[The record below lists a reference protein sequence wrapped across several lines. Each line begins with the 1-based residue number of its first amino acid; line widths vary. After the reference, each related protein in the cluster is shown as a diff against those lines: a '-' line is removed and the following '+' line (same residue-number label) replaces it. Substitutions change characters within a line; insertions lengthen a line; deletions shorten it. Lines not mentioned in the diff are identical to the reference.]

1 MASGKLKINVRS
13 ANPNDE
19 IIPVR
24 EKEKDVSSS
33 QESSSK
39 ESTYDD
45 SHEDNLCLQ
54 LQDSDGNIQT
64 KNACSDPQILYN
76 SSIFQVNEDDGTC
89 YAECHDIIFPEDEL
103 NSSIEDEALG
113 GWFKITIP
121 NGRKYSKMWII
132 NLLQSHCSVA
142 FTPVDFQYIRN
153 QIQFF
158 VQNSRSAYE
167 LKNINYQLRDEEN
180 RKISIY
186 VSSSI
191 EPVSVQYKLTPEQME
206 ILKLSMKKRYN
217 VSHKS
222 LYLKKFRFDSDLTGH
237 GIDIFLNRRSCMAA
251 TLQVIQV
258 DYPELLS
265 LNLSNNKIYW
275 LDGLSELIERAPQ
288 IKILDLSRNLL
299 KTVWE
304 LEKMKGLKLKELW
317 LEGNP
322 LCSTFP
328 DHSAYVSAVLN
339 CFPELLHLDGWTLFP
354 TVDADT
360 LEIIK
365 PRKESYRGSESLKNL
380 VVQFML
386 QYYLIYDYG
395 DRRNLLTAYH
405 ADACFSLTITFNSN
419 KPDITSLEEYCKDSR
434 NMKKLKDSTLRRRL
448 LKHKKCS
455 IVTCLQEL
463 PKTQHDLNSCVVD
476 ICAHTEKMI
485 CFSVNGVFKE
495 MEGKSEGCIRAFT
508 RTFILTT
515 GRYFRLCIVNDEMIL
530 RNASPS
536 ETKKAFS
543 TTMPTIFCAQSSQ
556 QMKDSS
562 TQTDLKYLEDEWD
575 SIGDDEALGTV
586 QLLCKVFAH
595 QSAPAGDHGRQVVE
609 VLLMERL
616 RVLCAQV
623 LEGGPSDPYSQ
634 QRCYAQIMTPK
645 RP

>member
-1 MASGKLKINVRS
+1 MD
-13 ANPNDE
+13 PNDE
-19 IIPVR
+19 TIPLQ

-39 ESTYDD
+39 ESPHDEY
-45 SHEDNLCLQ
+45 HEDNLLCPQ
-54 LQDSDGNIQT
+54 LQDSDGNIQI
-64 KNACSDPQILYN
+64 KDACSDPQILYN
-76 SSIFQVNEDDGTC
+76 SSLFQVNEDDGTC

-103 NSSIEDEALG
+103 NDSVEDEALG

-142 FTPVDFQYIRN
+142 FTPVDFQYNRN

-158 VQNSRSAYE
+158 VQNPRSAHE
-167 LKNINYQLRDEEN
+167 LKNINYQLSDEEN

-186 VSSSI
+186 VNSST
-191 EPVSVQYKLTPEQME
+191 EPLSVQYQLTSEQMQ

-217 VSHKS
+217 VSRKS
-222 LYLKKFRFDSDLTGH
+222 LYLKKFRFDPDLTDH
-237 GIDIFLNRRSCMAA
+237 GIDIFLNRRSCMTA

-288 IKILDLSRNLL
+288 VKILDLSRNLL
-299 KTVWE
+299 KTAWE

-339 CFPELLHLDGWTLFP
+339 CFPELLHLDGWKLFP
-354 TVDADT
+354 TVDEDT

-380 VVQFML
+380 VMQFML

-395 DRRNLLTAYH
+395 DRRSLLTAYH
-405 ADACFSLTITFNSN
+405 ADACFSMTITFNSN
-419 KPDITSLEEYCKDSR
+419 KPDIRSLEEYCKDSR
-434 NMKKLKDSTLRRRL
+434 NMMKLKDSYLRLRL
-448 LKHKKCS
+448 LKHKKCN
-455 IVTCLQEL
+455 IVTCLHEL
-463 PKTQHDLNSCVVD
+463 PKTQHDLYSCVVD
-476 ICAHTEKMI
+476 MCAQTEKMI

-515 GRYFRLCIVNDEMIL
+515 GRYSRLCIVNDEMIL

-543 TTMPTIFCAQSSQ
+543 TTMPTIFCAQSRQ

-562 TQTDLKYLEDEWD
+562 TQTDLKYLENEWD
-575 SIGDDEALGTV
+575 SIGDDEVLGTV
-586 QLLCKVFAH
+586 QTK
-595 QSAPAGDHGRQVVE
+595 D
-609 VLLMERL
+609 
-616 RVLCAQV
+616 
-623 LEGGPSDPYSQ
+623 
-634 QRCYAQIMTPK
+634 
-645 RP
+645 